1 MIIGAYSSRSLGG
14 ESAVDCKR
22 RRSGYGLYGGQP
34 GNVLIAF
41 KPRP

>member
-1 MIIGAYSSRSLGG
+1 MIIGAYSSGRLGG
-14 ESAVDCKR
+14 DSVVDCKR
-22 RRSGYGLYGGQP
+22 QRSGYGLHGGQP